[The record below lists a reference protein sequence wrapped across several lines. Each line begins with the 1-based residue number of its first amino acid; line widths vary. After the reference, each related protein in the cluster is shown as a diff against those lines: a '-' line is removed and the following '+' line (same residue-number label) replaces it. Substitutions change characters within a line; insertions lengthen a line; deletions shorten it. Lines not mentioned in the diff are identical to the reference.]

1 MGKILPEGLGDVQ
14 EAIDMGYYMAGE
26 GRRPEAEEVPLM
38 PTVGGR

>member
-26 GRRPEAEEVPLM
+26 GKRQVVGGAHSTLI
-38 PTVGGR
+38 VGGR